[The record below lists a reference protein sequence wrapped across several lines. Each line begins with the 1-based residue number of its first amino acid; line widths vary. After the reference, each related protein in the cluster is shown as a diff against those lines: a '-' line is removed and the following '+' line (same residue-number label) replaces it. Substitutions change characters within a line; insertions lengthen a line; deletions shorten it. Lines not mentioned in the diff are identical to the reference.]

1 MPPDPSRFPTT
12 RWTQVLRAD
21 AADDAGRQALAW
33 LCERYWYPLYAYVRR
48 RGISSDEAQ
57 DLTQEFFGRLIERHT
72 LLHAD
77 PERGRFRSFLL
88 VSMKEFPRRPGRLG
102 ERRQARSGRPA
113 LPLFTMEHGEE
124 MYGREPAHS
133 ETPEAIYERRW
144 ALALLDGSWNR
155 CRNNTAGAARA
166 VNSGNSKASS
176 RAMARTAAPAPRQTW
191 A

>member
-72 LLHAD
+72 RCMPTRNVA
-77 PERGRFRSFLL
+77 
-88 VSMKEFPRRPGRLG
+88 
-102 ERRQARSGRPA
+102 
-113 LPLFTMEHGEE
+113 
-124 MYGREPAHS
+124 
-133 ETPEAIYERRW
+133 
-144 ALALLDGSWNR
+144 GS
-155 CRNNTAGAARA
+155 
-166 VNSGNSKASS
+166 
-176 RAMARTAAPAPRQTW
+176 APSC
-191 A
+191 